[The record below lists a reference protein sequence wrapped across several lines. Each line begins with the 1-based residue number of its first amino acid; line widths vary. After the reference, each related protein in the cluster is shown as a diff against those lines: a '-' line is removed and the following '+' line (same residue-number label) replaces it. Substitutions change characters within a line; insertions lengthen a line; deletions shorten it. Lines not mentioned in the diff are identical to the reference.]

1 MLLFVYSA
9 SRCLILAVLVIFT
22 IYLFSYVQ
30 GSTCSTLIRRPLTRS
45 FSESLPVSSE
55 DSLQIG
61 LKESESDSDPKSRD
75 LDEDELDEDYTVSEG
90 CDGTD
95 SDCSDDPGSSMS
107 TIINVLSS
115 FEDHLKGPLGGKRKD
130 KTINGW
136 LVTFRRFLVK
146 HQRKIQGKSIS
157 FIATM
162 PVTRYVEGL
171 AKLSAKVQFS
181 EALKEFITMASIQD
195 SEDTRLNLL
204 TLKASR
210 LKAKLMLKTTR
221 KMKHQETRMKSK
233 TVEELESEG
242 QWIDFRKLKE
252 MTCENDAVVQDWL
265 EYVEESKI
273 NWKYMSPRIK
283 SRGLDTLIGSIF
295 LRSKAIRPESLMVL
309 HKSAWTD
316 SHVSGLINV
325 LHSQTFKTEGVYG
338 YTTLVFDKTM
348 SSMMNQYLSV
358 VRPLIV
364 ESTGSNSSNFFLN
377 AGGKPF
383 KQLTY
388 ELVRFTKRYAGVTIT
403 PTRLRMIYETFI
415 DEHGSQE
422 QKTAVALSLAH
433 SPTIVKKHYLKR
445 RADEAALKDFQTYSL
460 TKLNNNMTT
469 VTEPGPQTPVKDVTL
484 INDVHQIL
492 KDSST
497 VTSTPSNGIV
507 PCPGGS
513 PGPGLAPLLITAV
526 TPTVTTVLTSGPAVS
541 VQPVV
546 LTDTVRLSV
555 PGSESGAPSPAQPLS
570 QTQPDPF
577 AASTAPPFSK
587 VIPYPTLRGGAIKA
601 RPQCHPDSES
611 RSHSSMKKQ
620 ILKPLVSLKRQNSV
634 SFPAPE
640 SDVVHDERVT
650 SAVPATQSIF
660 SGSHFDSQ
668 GPVPQ
673 SPTNPRPG
681 PSPGDRPIVSS
692 QTVVAPVTPVVSESA
707 HKTKNKTSGDS
718 VCGGRWGD
726 SAWQWNDQSDS
737 YILEKVRQEG
747 NLFKKIH
754 SDGIRDNVWTESC
767 TANKIKSRFHSQ
779 LRKKIN
785 SEGLQ

>member
-1 MLLFVYSA
+1 LLDSSCFSDFHN
-9 SRCLILAVLVIFT
+9 LFIF
-22 IYLFSYVQ
+22 IYPLVQ

-55 DSLQIG
+55 DLLQID
-61 LKESESDSDPKSRD
+61 LKESDSDSDPKSRD
-75 LDEDELDEDYTVSEG
+75 LDEDELDEDYTVSDG

-107 TIINVLSS
+107 TINDVLSS

-162 PVTRYVEGL
+162 SVTRYVEGL

-195 SEDTRLNLL
+195 SEDSTLNLL

-221 KMKHQETRMKSK
+221 KMKHQETRMKAK

-364 ESTGSNSSNFFLN
+364 QSTGSNSSNFFLN

-445 RADEAALKDFQTYSL
+445 RAGEAALRDFQTYSL
-460 TKLNNNMTT
+460 TNNNMTT

-497 VTSTPSNGIV
+497 VTLLSSTHSIV
-507 PCPGGS
+507 PGPVDS
-513 PGPGLAPLLITAV
+513 PGPGPAPVLVTAV
-526 TPTVTTVLTSGPAVS
+526 TPTETVVPKSGPVVS
-541 VQPVV
+541 LQPIV
-546 LTDTVRLSV
+546 LTDTVRLST
-555 PGSESGAPSPAQPLS
+555 PGSGPPAPVQPLS

-577 AASTAPPFSK
+577 T
-587 VIPYPTLRGGAIKA
+587 IKA

-620 ILKPLVSLKRQNSV
+620 ILKPHVSLKRQNSV
-634 SFPAPE
+634 TSPAP
-640 SDVVHDERVT
+640 DVVHYDRIT

-660 SGSHFDSQ
+660 SASHCDHP
-668 GPVPQ
+668 GPAPQ

-681 PSPGDRPIVSS
+681 PGPGDHPIVSS
-692 QTVVAPVTPVVSESA
+692 QTVVTPVTPVVST

-737 YILEKVRQEG
+737 YILEKVRHEG

-754 SDGIRDNVWTESC
+754 IDGIRDNVWTESC
-767 TANKIKSRFHSQ
+767 TANKIKSRFHSH

-785 SEGLQ
+785 CEGLQ